1 MLAAIGCITGDEG
14 VYKIAEN
21 FLEKWLKYTETRG
34 YGWGEN
40 LSLGY
45 NSVILR
51 AFNII
56 FKAIHS
62 EEIKSRF
69 KRLENGILDIF
80 RFHNG
85 YEFVPTIRS
94 YNVLGNPKPWTLV
107 YNLAGVRGYG
117 FLDGNQESFGSGK
130 NDANYRLIADYMI
143 YGDRIYMNDD
153 DYLKRELSNN
163 QNVPRI
169 GEFKIMDDKKS
180 YTWLG
185 RNGGIGSINEFP
197 IIEGSYQHKT
207 WGLGWQCFPASIIVY
222 DNQVSFLR
230 FYVDEGERIRC
241 HPHKDKHSAFLD
253 PSLFSESYYPEVK
266 TACRQNGQT
275 LVVFR
280 SINNLRNKVS
290 HIMDSYDVPGFTG
303 ECKTFFAKER
313 KWIALFYDKAVIFA
327 SALLGNPAA
336 GEKTFIDEKGNKN
349 PTTLLEI
356 DLVEDDDGLRLV
368 QTMYSGEL
376 KTLYNNRLS
385 AGWLFHYID
394 RYMTNEEAE
403 NFIKELS
410 VDETCIPDGE
420 IPRMP
425 EWNVHVVSV
434 YNKGEKILDVRY
446 DPYK

>member
-1 MLAAIGCITGDEG
+1 M
-14 VYKIAEN
+14 
-21 FLEKWLKYTETRG
+21 
-34 YGWGEN
+34 
-40 LSLGY
+40 
-45 NSVILR
+45 
-51 AFNII
+51 
-56 FKAIHS
+56 
-62 EEIKSRF
+62 
-69 KRLENGILDIF
+69 
-80 RFHNG
+80 
-85 YEFVPTIRS
+85 
-94 YNVLGNPKPWTLV
+94 
-107 YNLAGVRGYG
+107 
-117 FLDGNQESFGSGK
+117 
-130 NDANYRLIADYMI
+130 
-143 YGDRIYMNDD
+143 
-153 DYLKRELSNN
+153 
-163 QNVPRI
+163 
-169 GEFKIMDDKKS
+169 
-180 YTWLG
+180 
-185 RNGGIGSINEFP
+185 
-197 IIEGSYQHKT
+197 
-207 WGLGWQCFPASIIVY
+207 
-222 DNQVSFLR
+222 FLR
-230 FYVDEGERIRC
+230 FYVDDGERIRC

-290 HIMDSYDVPGFTG
+290 HIKDSYDVPGFTG

-327 SALLGNPAA
+327 SALLGNSAA

-349 PTTLLEI
+349 PTTLSEI

-403 NFIKELS
+403 NFINGLS
-410 VDETCIPDGE
+410 VDEACIPDGE

-434 YNKGEKILDVRY
+434 NNKGEKILDVRY